1 MSQPTDPS
9 GQQPAP
15 TPQPAAPTPQP
26 AAPSHSP
33 APSAAALPP
42 PAAAQRVPLPRTDP
56 RPTPARPVR
65 TPESDSPFKR
75 GFGTGFGVAL
85 GAGAVL
91 LALSLVS
98 LIGLVGMSA
107 LASVAAPTP
116 ASAGYKTIWGP
127 TTAKS
132 VMRAVHISGA
142 IMGSASDGVSL
153 SGGTYGY
160 EVADM
165 IDKLGKDDAKGL
177 VMIMNTPGGTIYGS
191 KAIADA
197 VARYKERT
205 GHKVVAYVE
214 AMSASGGMYAMAGAD
229 HIISDYGT
237 LVGSIGVIAGP
248 FERYKD
254 VTGVDGGLLGSGVQ
268 AGSITSEYLS
278 QGKGK
283 DFGNPYRDMNA
294 EERKVFTDGMAREYA
309 AFVDH
314 VAAGRK
320 IPAATIRNELGAYIY
335 DPATAKEKKLI
346 DDVMGRDAAFRKAAE
361 LNGLDP
367 AQTRIEAKEAPSFLD
382 ALLGAEQRV
391 YGQAP
396 AAVPIGGQPAKATA
410 VICSGT
416 PMVLAIS
423 GDPAR
428 ICG

>member
-1 MSQPTDPS
+1 MSLPTDPS
-9 GQQPAP
+9 GQPSRPTQPPASAP
-15 TPQPAAPTPQP
+15 M
-26 AAPSHSP
+26 
-33 APSAAALPP
+33 PP
-42 PAAAQRVPLPRTDP
+42 PVAAQRVSGPAPARLPQRAP
-56 RPTPARPVR
+56 NAAARPV
-65 TPESDSPFKR
+65 PADGPFRR

-91 LALSLVS
+91 VALTLVS
-98 LIGLVGMSA
+98 LVGMIGLSAVGS
-107 LASVAAPTP
+107 SQAATP
-116 ASAGYKTIWGP
+116 AAAGYKTIWGP

-428 ICG
+428 LCG